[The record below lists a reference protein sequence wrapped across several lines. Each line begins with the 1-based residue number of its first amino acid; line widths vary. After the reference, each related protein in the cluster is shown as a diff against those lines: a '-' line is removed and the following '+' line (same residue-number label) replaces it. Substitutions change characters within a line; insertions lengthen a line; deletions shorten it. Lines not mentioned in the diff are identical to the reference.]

1 MMWRPQNASEISRW
15 YHWVVEEQGVY
26 EYTARFEDWNVL
38 YQPSNEARLV
48 VVAEVVPVSVLFDVQ
63 PREFTPD
70 TTVTLSAKILNATSN
85 LPLEDFWV
93 TFCRFDENGS
103 ADLVGSDLTDG
114 DGVASVPWLYPESGV
129 FVFWAYV
136 SEAQQIMSSPVTL
149 TVGKQTGLS
158 MNVEQGEGFHHTVSG
173 TLLCGGEPVAGKQVV
188 IKVNGTVVDVVT
200 TSDNGSYGTTL
211 NLQPEDNEATNYQVE
226 AVYYGDDALNLTLY
240 DALPDGTEYAVCTTL
255 QYFGYKPSSNAAWLT
270 VEPQGT
276 EVVRMTKTSEQ
287 MQTEAEQ

>member
-1 MMWRPQNASEISRW
+1 MK
-15 YHWVVEEQGVY
+15 
-26 EYTARFEDWNVL
+26 TACFDAFVI
-38 YQPSNEARLV
+38 EAVTDQQLV
-48 VVAEVVPVSVLFDVQ
+48 
-63 PREFTPD
+63 
-70 TTVTLSAKILNATSN
+70 
-85 LPLEDFWV
+85 
-93 TFCRFDENGS
+93 
-103 ADLVGSDLTDG
+103 
-114 DGVASVPWLYPESGV
+114 
-129 FVFWAYV
+129 
-136 SEAQQIMSSPVTL
+136 SSPVVLIVDKETAL
-149 TVGKQTGLS
+149 IL
-158 MNVEQGEGFHHTVSG
+158 NVDKDRCGFNHVFSG
-173 TLLCGGEPVAGKQVV
+173 CLLDYGEPVVNKQVV

-240 DALPDGTEYAVCTTL
+240 DALPDETEYAVCTTL